1 MKPRLILL
9 PLACALFLSL
19 AVPSAKANTRVLSA
33 PGHPVFLVLK
43 EESGVVTQAIL
54 RTPGTLQP
62 VTEIVGLSFA
72 GENTSTLAVDSD
84 AKPDLLWKLT
94 FLHQKERSQGT
105 ILWISALTRQPRVWL
120 AVSPVAETLWDAIRP
135 KLTVPRGTLLYI
147 SPILPSFF
155 NLPQYQGKDVLT
167 YVYCLT
173 IAQTGPGIG
182 VVPEVY
188 KQLLRIV
195 QTVREHEFDTGRRKA
210 YEALEADFKALSEGG
225 KPSTEAILNFGFRK
239 IAEISWLP

>member
-1 MKPRLILL
+1 MKPKLILL
-9 PLACALFLSL
+9 SLACAFFLGFAIS
-19 AVPSAKANTRVLSA
+19 PAKANTRVLSA
-33 PGHPVFLVLK
+33 PRHSIFLVLK

-54 RTPGTLQP
+54 RTPGGLQP

-72 GENTSTLAVDSD
+72 GENTSTLTVDRD

-94 FLHQKERSQGT
+94 FLDRKGRSQGMV
-105 ILWISALTRQPRVWL
+105 LWISALTRQPRVWL

-135 KLTVPRGTLLYI
+135 KLTVPRGTLLYV
-147 SPILPSFF
+147 SPILPAFF

-173 IAQTGPGIG
+173 IDQTGPGIV

-195 QTVREHEFDTGRRKA
+195 QTVREHEFEPGRKKA